1 MLSPVLYQFREI
13 EQMLALQ
20 MNRVTVTVEL
30 GKKGI
35 QNTYW
40 ETERVNHSSAVT
52 IQSHPLSD
60 QLY

>member
-35 QNTYW
+35 QNTEYILGDRKG
-40 ETERVNHSSAVT
+40 ES
-52 IQSHPLSD
+52 
-60 QLY
+60 